1 MRKIFLLLLLL
12 AVGLTA
18 VNCNSSSDE
27 CSSEG
32 VLFEDDFSGNK
43 DCGWVLYNRG
53 GTTASIEDGG
63 LRISTNQPGQIWWTN
78 PNQSFDDAI
87 ISVETRQLS
96 GPDNNAYGIMCRYQ
110 NETNFYTFLIS
121 GDGYYAIGKY
131 QSGADQITYLS
142 GIDPNNPADNG
153 GYVFSEAIK
162 QGVETNQLRASCM
175 GNELSLAVNGIPM
188 ETVTDP
194 TFVTGDIGMGVSTLE
209 QGTAVIE
216 FNNLRVIAP

>member
-1 MRKIFLLLLLL
+1 MRKFFLLLLLL

-18 VNCNSSSDE
+18 VNCSSSPDD

-32 VLFEDDFSGNK
+32 AVFEDDFSGDK

-78 PNQSFDDAI
+78 PGQSLDDAI

-96 GPDNNAYGIMCRYQ
+96 GPDNNAYGIICRYQ

-131 QSGADQITYLS
+131 QSGSDQITYLS
-142 GIDPNNPADNG
+142 GIDASDPTDDA

-162 QGVETNQLRASCM
+162 QGVDTNQLRASCI
-175 GNELSLAVNGIPM
+175 GNELSLAVNGIPL

-194 TFVTGDIGMGVSTLE
+194 TFVTGDIGLGVSTLE

-216 FNNLRVIAP
+216 FNNLRVLAP

>member
-1 MRKIFLLLLLL
+1 MRQTFLLLLLL
-12 AVGLTA
+12 AMGLTA
-18 VNCNSSSDE
+18 VS
-27 CSSEG
+27 CSSGPDDCSGEG
-32 VLFEDDFSGNK
+32 VLFEDDFSGDK

-78 PNQSFDDAI
+78 PGQSLDDAV

-96 GPDNNAYGIMCRYQ
+96 GPDNNAYGLICRYQ

-131 QSGADQITYLS
+131 QSGSDQITYLS
-142 GIDPNNPADNG
+142 TGGDATADP
-153 GYVFSEAIK
+153 GYQRAEEINT
-162 QGVETNQLRASCM
+162 GVATNQLRASCV
-175 GNELSLAVNGIPM
+175 GNELSLAVNGIPL
-188 ETVTDP
+188 ETVSDP
-194 TFVTGDIGMGVSTLE
+194 TFVTGDIGLGVSTLE

-216 FNNLRVIAP
+216 FNDLRVIAP

>member
-1 MRKIFLLLLLL
+1 MRKFFLLLMLFS
-12 AVGLTA
+12 VGLTA
-18 VNCNSSSDE
+18 VSCNSGPDD

-32 VLFEDDFSGNK
+32 TVFEDDFSGEK

-78 PNQSFDDAI
+78 PGQSLDDAI

-96 GPDNNAYGIMCRYQ
+96 GPDNNAYGIICRYQ

-131 QSGADQITYLS
+131 QSGNDQVTYLS
-142 GIDPNNPADNG
+142 GIDASDPTDDG
-153 GYVFSEAIK
+153 GYVFSEAIN
-162 QGVETNQLRASCM
+162 QGVDTNQLRASCI
-175 GNELSLAVNGIPM
+175 GNELSLAVNGIPL

-194 TFVTGDIGMGVSTLE
+194 TFVTGDIGLGVSTLE
-209 QGTAVIE
+209 QGTAVVE
-216 FNNLRVIAP
+216 FNNLRVLAP